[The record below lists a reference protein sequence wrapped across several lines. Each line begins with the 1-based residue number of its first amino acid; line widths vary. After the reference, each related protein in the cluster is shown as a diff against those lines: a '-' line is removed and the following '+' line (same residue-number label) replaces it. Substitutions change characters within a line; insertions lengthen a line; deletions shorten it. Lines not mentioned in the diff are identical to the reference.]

1 MKRFSFTSKKVSQ
14 AIDNLASDNSLAML
28 RTKEEMMADFNLED
42 TKYEKT
48 KKGWKRIYKIRT
60 SAQVV
65 RTVIVDELERIRVQ
79 VFRKYETIEEAI
91 ACVLCSDS
99 RANFKDK
106 TAIPVAV

>member
-14 AIDNLASDNSLAML
+14 AIDALASDNTLAML
-28 RTKEEMMADFNLED
+28 RTKEEMMADFKLED
-42 TKYEKT
+42 TKYEQT

-65 RTVIVDELERIRVQ
+65 RTVIVDELEKIRVQ
-79 VFRKYETIEEAI
+79 GFRKYETIEEAI
-91 ACVLCSDS
+91 TCLICSDS
-99 RANFKDK
+99 RANFKYK